1 MFSFVHA
8 NLRFWENSDSVQNV
22 IFLTSFSMGNELEK
36 NKENQDEERI
46 TWKKLETDEYKIGEV
61 QNLDSVIFDI

>member
-1 MFSFVHA
+1 
-8 NLRFWENSDSVQNV
+8 
-22 IFLTSFSMGNELEK
+22 MGNELEK

-61 QNLDSVIFDI
+61 QNLDAVIFDI